1 MACWLFPKCQG
12 LCGIIFILCFLHL
25 LHLWSRFPHLFHRWG
40 DGSLQRINT
49 FLIVLLLSPQAQLTP
64 GLKLSAFATCYTTLG
79 KRLPKPQELREWS
92 HIDQLKSGSMQNWPL
107 CSSKEK
113 YQSNHWKIRGCRKVT
128 LSIQATIMKCCLCCL
143 QNHNLQ

>member
-49 FLIVLLLSPQAQLTP
+49 FLIVLLLSPQAQLHPRSQIVSLCHMLYYLGEKIAQTP
-64 GLKLSAFATCYTTLG
+64 RVTRVISHRPAQVRINAELTTLFQQG
-79 KRLPKPQELREWS
+79 KIPVKSLKDQRLP
-92 HIDQLKSGSMQNWPL
+92 
-107 CSSKEK
+107 
-113 YQSNHWKIRGCRKVT
+113 QSNSEHPG
-128 LSIQATIMKCCLCCL
+128 
-143 QNHNLQ
+143 HNYEMLPLLPTKS